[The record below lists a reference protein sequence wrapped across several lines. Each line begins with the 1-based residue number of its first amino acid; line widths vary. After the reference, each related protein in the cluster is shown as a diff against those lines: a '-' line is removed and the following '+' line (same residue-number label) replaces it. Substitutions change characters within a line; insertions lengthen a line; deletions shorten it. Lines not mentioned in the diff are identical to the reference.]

1 MQIDTSQSYN
11 IPMKRL
17 IMLLCYTIGWL
28 CAYSQSQD
36 SITQSADSAT
46 WERAQKLLDNKHYKQ
61 AAQIYSDLIDWTR
74 AQHAEINSE
83 KVEDLRKEYSIDEL
97 KLQENIE
104 KNNFLRI
111 LTIITV
117 SLLLFGVVC
126 CFYLRWEKRKL
137 QLVKKELEKAT
148 ELEKVSMRNKSIFL
162 SNMSH
167 EIRTPLNALSGFAEL
182 LTETDID
189 NETRKQCYEIIQL
202 NSDLLLK
209 LINDVVD
216 ISCLDISKLSFHI
229 EKYNAIELCQN
240 VIQTVSAIKTT
251 SANLSFETNLTA
263 LTLDT
268 DPSRLQQVLINL
280 LVNATK
286 FTKDGRITLFVEKI
300 NSETAEFS
308 VTDTGCGI
316 PLEQQTN
323 LFNRFEKLNEKEQG
337 TGLGLSICQLIVKR
351 LNGNIWIDP
360 LYTRGARFVFTH
372 PLTQK
377 TKR

>member
-104 KNNFLRI
+104 KNNYLRI

-126 CFYLRWEKRKL
+126 CFYLRGEKRKL
-137 QLVKKELEKAT
+137 QLVKKELEKDT

-286 FTKDGRITLFVEKI
+286 FTKDGSITLFVEKI

-323 LFNRFEKLNEKEQG
+323 LFNRFE
-337 TGLGLSICQLIVKR
+337 
-351 LNGNIWIDP
+351 
-360 LYTRGARFVFTH
+360 
-372 PLTQK
+372 
-377 TKR
+377 